1 MFKKAPI
8 RFDENKKLI
17 IDLEQSIVSEAR
29 MKVLKDTIEKIFRD
43 RFDMPLEVK
52 IEKKAFQQNRFA
64 IKNAKRLQNEV
75 NVLLGKN
82 QNEEETK
89 EEKQEKVKPV
99 RVKRATYSQDPDMVY
114 GRDFKYEGDTKL
126 SDVFEGTGETVVR
139 GQIMTMEDRET
150 RNGKFIVTMEI
161 TDFTDSIAVKIFLAD
176 ENVKKEFYSKVKKN
190 SFVRIK
196 GVAMFDT
203 YDRQVEISRVD
214 GMKLIPAFSV
224 GEKRK
229 DTAVEK
235 RLELHCHTKMSEMDG
250 VSECK
255 KIVRRAYEW
264 GHKAIAIT
272 DHGVVQAF
280 PDAWHEYLD
289 IKNECKKAGKECD
302 FKVIYGVEAYLVDD
316 LKDMIV
322 NPKGQGLDDTF
333 VVFDLETTGFSAK
346 ADKIIEIGAVKV
358 EKGKIVDRFSTFV
371 NPQVPIPFRIEQLT
385 SINDNM
391 VIDAPT
397 IEEILPKFMEFCKGA
412 LW

>member
-1 MFKKAPI
+1 MPKALSVAAMFKKAPI

-82 QNEEETK
+82 QNEEETR

-99 RVKRATYSQDPDMVY
+99 RVKKATYSQDPDMVY

-214 GMKLIPAFSV
+214 GMKLIRHFLL
-224 GEKRK
+224 EKR
-229 DTAVEK
+229 E
-235 RLELHCHTKMSEMDG
+235 
-250 VSECK
+250 
-255 KIVRRAYEW
+255 
-264 GHKAIAIT
+264 
-272 DHGVVQAF
+272 
-280 PDAWHEYLD
+280 
-289 IKNECKKAGKECD
+289 
-302 FKVIYGVEAYLVDD
+302 
-316 LKDMIV
+316 
-322 NPKGQGLDDTF
+322 
-333 VVFDLETTGFSAK
+333 
-346 ADKIIEIGAVKV
+346 
-358 EKGKIVDRFSTFV
+358 
-371 NPQVPIPFRIEQLT
+371 RILQ
-385 SINDNM
+385 
-391 VIDAPT
+391 
-397 IEEILPKFMEFCKGA
+397 
-412 LW
+412 

>member
-1 MFKKAPI
+1 MKK
-8 RFDENKKLI
+8 
-17 IDLEQSIVSEAR
+17 
-29 MKVLKDTIEKIFRD
+29 
-43 RFDMPLEVK
+43 
-52 IEKKAFQQNRFA
+52 
-64 IKNAKRLQNEV
+64 
-75 NVLLGKN
+75 
-82 QNEEETK
+82 
-89 EEKQEKVKPV
+89 
-99 RVKRATYSQDPDMVY
+99 ATYSQDPDMVY

-139 GQIMTMEDRET
+139 GQIMTMDDRET

-316 LKDMIV
+316 L
-322 NPKGQGLDDTF
+322 
-333 VVFDLETTGFSAK
+333 
-346 ADKIIEIGAVKV
+346 
-358 EKGKIVDRFSTFV
+358 
-371 NPQVPIPFRIEQLT
+371 
-385 SINDNM
+385 
-391 VIDAPT
+391 
-397 IEEILPKFMEFCKGA
+397 
-412 LW
+412 